1 MPSGSD
7 FSAAPSALGYLFQ
20 IRYALVLLLRA
31 DEPENVIS
39 IEKLDDVAFE
49 DDDGEPKQLLQF
61 KHHVSNSAILTDS
74 STDLWK
80 TLRVWSTAVRDG
92 SLDLTSVILSL
103 VTTSCAPADS
113 AASMLRDG
121 VSRNENSALGKLHA
135 AGQASQNIVV
145 QRAYAVFQQLALQAQ
160 QMLIS
165 RMRVLDLAPDILGA
179 RELLEK
185 ELRLSTRPQFL
196 TGLADR
202 LEGWWF
208 RWAIRH
214 LKDPDS
220 VSSISLR
227 EVQLQINDLQ
237 EQFRH
242 NNLPIDFPV
251 ELDKDVGDLQPDE
264 RLFVEQ
270 LRLVTVGNERIKSA
284 ISDYWRA
291 FQQRSRWVREE
302 LLLDQDLEQYED
314 RLVREWKEIFLI
326 MQENMQAGAD
336 PVLEGRNLYNRVVIN
351 GRDIRIR
358 DSVSYPFVMRGS
370 FHILA
375 NVLKIGWHPDFEQ
388 RLTAAF
394 NRARRLVA

>member
-49 DDDGEPKQLLQF
+49 EDGEPKQLLQF
-61 KHHVSNSAILTDS
+61 KHHVINSATLTDS

-135 AGQASQNIVV
+135 AGQASTNTVV

-165 RMRVLDLAPDILGA
+165 RIRVLDLAPDILGA

-242 NNLPIDFPV
+242 DNLPIDFPV

-388 RLTAAF
+388 RLAAAF